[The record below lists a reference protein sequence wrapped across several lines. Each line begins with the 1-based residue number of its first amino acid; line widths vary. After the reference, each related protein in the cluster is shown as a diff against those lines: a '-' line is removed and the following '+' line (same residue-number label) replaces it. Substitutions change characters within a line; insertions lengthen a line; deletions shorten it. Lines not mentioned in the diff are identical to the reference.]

1 MVHIAKKLV
10 FLCMLIGCSQA
21 FPYHDVTTEDKVMK
35 HFEVERER
43 QDAIQSV
50 SASFYLYWCML
61 ITYSRLVVLLLY
73 KLNTYKVT
81 VAFNW
86 KKCHAAVFSLQVTD
100 FTPPVCRVV
109 NESLD
114 CPLSCENASWEV
126 TYIMSDGAGSG
137 IDHPSIS
144 VTDSTEFNN
153 TFSISIDTTVDENGY
168 NATIVEY
175 VGSCC
180 FHNVEITVIDKA
192 GNKAKCPF
200 NIKRPVVTTISPMT
214 VKPTSSSS
222 TTTISLLS
230 SCIVMALK
238 SILF

>member
-21 FPYHDVTTEDKVMK
+21 FPYHDVTTEDKAIKM
-35 HFEVERER
+35 FEVERER
-43 QDAIQSV
+43 QDAMQS
-50 SASFYLYWCML
+50 
-61 ITYSRLVVLLLY
+61 
-73 KLNTYKVT
+73 
-81 VAFNW
+81 
-86 KKCHAAVFSLQVTD
+86 VTD

-137 IDHPSIS
+137 IDHPSLS

-175 VGSCC
+175 IGSCC
-180 FHNVEITVIDKA
+180 FHDVEITVTDKA

-230 SCIVMALK
+230 SFIVMALK